1 MNTEDVMAGL
11 VPGRRSREE
20 LNKANDLLLKEHRAY
35 LASWKEA
42 VTAPQSLE
50 RQVDKHESGPTPLF
64 AAKES

>member
-11 VPGRRSREE
+11 VPGKRSREE
-20 LNKANDLLLKEHRAY
+20 LNKANDLLLTEHRAY

-42 VTAPQSLE
+42 VTAPQSSE
-50 RQVDKHESGPTPLF
+50 RQADEHKSQRTALF

>member
-11 VPGRRSREE
+11 VPGKRSREE

-42 VTAPQSLE
+42 VTAPQTSE
-50 RQVDKHESGPTPLF
+50 KQVNEHEGGPPPLL
-64 AAKES
+64 AAKEN